1 MTNRLFSTLAGAI
14 LLAGAT
20 LTYGQTSDL
29 GPFTAHGDV
38 GKPGKPGSVQFDA
51 ARGAYTITGGGD
63 NMWAT
68 NDGFHFVYK
77 QMSGPVSLAA
87 NIRWVSATG
96 TPNAHRKAALIIRQS
111 LDADSPYV
119 DAVVHGSG
127 LTSIQFRAVKGGVTA
142 EVEANFGITAAPA
155 RIQIEKRGDYAI
167 MSVAAEGQP
176 LQPMGGACRIEL
188 KEPFYVGLAV
198 CPHNDAVTETAEFT
212 KVEFGT
218 PAAYA
223 QPTAAGARS
232 SLEVV
237 PVPPSDRKVAYFTTN
252 HLEAPNWSPDG
263 KFLVFNQGG
272 KLYKMPT
279 NGAPELIN
287 TGTLSRINNDH
298 GISPDGT
305 TLAISDQSQGGQSR
319 IYVLPITGGTPKLL
333 TSNAPSYFHGW
344 SPDGKTLAF
353 CGQRTFTVNG
363 ARTDNFDIYTVPVAG
378 GPEVRLTTDAGKDDG
393 PDYSSDGKYI
403 YFNSDRTG
411 HMQVWRMN
419 VDGSNQEQITTD
431 EFGNVFPH
439 PSPDGRW
446 IVFCSYPPGA
456 ADHPANK
463 DVMLRVMPAAAGGRI
478 QVLGNMFGG
487 QGTINVN
494 SWAPNSRAVA
504 YVSYLPF

>member
-1 MTNRLFSTLAGAI
+1 MTTKLFSTLAGAI
-14 LLAGAT
+14 FLAGTA
-20 LTYGQTSDL
+20 LTYGQTSGL
-29 GPFTAHGDV
+29 GLFAGHGDV
-38 GKPGKPGSVQFDA
+38 GKPGKPGSVQYNA
-51 ARGAYTITGGGD
+51 ATGAYVITGGGD

-68 NDGFHFVYK
+68 NDGFHIVWK
-77 QMSGPVSLAA
+77 QMSGNVSLAA
-87 NIRWVSATG
+87 NIRWVSTNG
-96 TPNAHRKAALIIRQS
+96 SPNMHRKAALIIRQT
-111 LDADSPYV
+111 LEADSPYV
-119 DAVVHGSG
+119 DAVIHGNG
-127 LTSIQFRAVKGGVTA
+127 LTSLQFRETKGGVTA

-167 MSVAAEGQP
+167 MSVAAEGQA
-176 LQPMGGACRIEL
+176 LQPMGGAYRL
-188 KEPFYVGLAV
+188 VLTEPFYVGLAV

-212 KVEFGT
+212 KVEFGA
-218 PAAYA
+218 PPAYA
-223 QPTAAGARS
+223 QPPAAGSRS

-263 KFLVFNQGG
+263 KFLIFNQGG
-272 KLYKMPT
+272 KLYKMAT

-287 TGTLSRINNDH
+287 TGGLNRLNNDH

-305 TLAISDQSQGGQSR
+305 LLAVSDQTQGGGSR
-319 IYVLPITGGTPKLL
+319 IYVLPIAGGTPRLL

-353 CGQRTFTVNG
+353 CGQRTFTLNG
-363 ARTDNFDIYTVPVAG
+363 QRADNFDIYTVPVAG
-378 GPEVRLTTDAGKDDG
+378 GPEVRLTTDPGKDDG

-403 YFNSDRTG
+403 YFNSDRSG

-463 DVMLRVMPAAAGGRI
+463 DVMLRLMPTTAGGRI
-478 QVLGNMFGG
+478 QILGKMFGG